1 MQQRT
6 SHADNF
12 AAFVGLDWADAKHD
26 ICLQTADSDSRE
38 LCVLQHT
45 PEAIDEWVRTLRQR
59 FQGKPI
65 AIALELDKGPIVAAL
80 QKYDG
85 LVLFPINPLTLA
97 RYREA
102 FTTSR
107 AKDDP
112 SDAQLQLELL
122 LKHRDKLK
130 RLQPQSAE
138 MRALSQLVEDRRALV
153 NDKVRLLNR
162 LTSALKSYYP
172 QPLDWFSEKDTALF
186 CEFLE
191 RWPTL
196 KAAQLARRSTLERF
210 FREHPMRSAE
220 VIDQRLQ
227 AIKSATPLTTDE
239 GIIMPKRLLAQAL
252 IRQLRSV
259 RQALERFDEAIA
271 EGAHAHPDFAL
282 FEALPGAG
290 AVLAPRLLVAFG
302 EQRERYADAAALQ
315 TYCGIA
321 PVTVRSGNACWVHWR
336 YQCPKFLRQ
345 TFVEWSGASI
355 QKSFWARAY
364 YEQQRQRGKSHN
376 VAVRGLAFKWI
387 RILFRC
393 WQNRVPYDESRYLEA
408 LKRRGSP
415 LIHNLAKSM

>member
-1 MQQRT
+1 MQQHMP
-6 SHADNF
+6 HADDF

-26 ICLQTADSDSRE
+26 ICLQTADADSRE
-38 LCVLQHT
+38 FHVIQHK

-130 RLQPQSAE
+130 PLQPQSTE
-138 MRALSQLVEDRRALV
+138 MRALSQLVEDRRTLV

-162 LTSALKSYYP
+162 LTSALKNYYP
-172 QPLDWFSEKDTALF
+172 QPLEWFRDKDTALF
-186 CEFLE
+186 CDFLE

-210 FREHPMRSAE
+210 FLEHHVRYTE
-220 VIDQRLQ
+220 VINQRLQ
-227 AIKSATPLTTDE
+227 AIKSATSLTRDE
-239 GIIMPKRLLAQAL
+239 GIILPKRLLVQSL
-252 IRQLRSV
+252 ISQLRSV
-259 RQALERFDEAIA
+259 RQALENFDEAIA
-271 EGAHAHPDFAL
+271 ERAHSHPDFAL
-282 FEALPGAG
+282 FDALPGAG
-290 AVLAPRLLVAFG
+290 AVFAPRLLVAFG

-315 TYCGIA
+315 KYCGIA
-321 PVTVRSGNACWVHWR
+321 PVTKRSGNACWVHWR

-364 YEQQRQRGKSHN
+364 YEQQRQKGKSHN

-393 WQNRVPYDESRYLEA
+393 WQTRTPYDEATYLNA
-408 LKRRGSP
+408 LQRRGSP
-415 LIHNLAKSM
+415 LIRNQTQ

>member
-1 MQQRT
+1 MQQ
-6 SHADNF
+6 HMPQADDF

-26 ICLQTADSDSRE
+26 ICLRTADADSRE
-38 LCVLQHT
+38 LHVLQHK
-45 PEAIDEWVRTLRQR
+45 PEAIDAWVRTLRQR

-65 AIALELDKGPIVAAL
+65 AIALELDEGPIVAAL
-80 QKYDG
+80 QKYDS

-138 MRALSQLVEDRRALV
+138 MRALSQLVEDRRSLI

-162 LTSALKSYYP
+162 LTSALKNYYP
-172 QPLDWFSEKDTALF
+172 QPLGWFREKDTALF

-210 FREHPMRSAE
+210 FREHHVRYTE

-227 AIKSATPLTTDE
+227 AIKRATSLTSDE
-239 GIIMPKRLLAQAL
+239 GIIMPKRLLVQAL
-252 IRQLRSV
+252 ISQLRSV
-259 RQALERFDEAIA
+259 RQALESFDEAIA
-271 EGAHAHPDFAL
+271 ERAHSHPDFAL
-282 FEALPGAG
+282 FDALPGAG
-290 AVLAPRLLVAFG
+290 AVFALRLLVAFG

-315 TYCGIA
+315 KYCGIA
-321 PVTVRSGNACWVHWR
+321 PVTERSGNACWVHWR
-336 YQCPKFLRQ
+336 YQCPRFLRQ

-364 YEQQRQRGKSHN
+364 YAQQRQKGKSHN

-393 WQNRVPYDESRYLEA
+393 WQTRTPYNETTYLNA
-408 LKRRGSP
+408 LQRRGSP
-415 LIHNLAKSM
+415 LIRNQTQ

>member
-1 MQQRT
+1 MQPRT
-6 SHADNF
+6 SHPDDF

-26 ICLQTADSDSRE
+26 ICLQAADTDKPE
-38 LCVLQHT
+38 ACVLQHK
-45 PEAIDEWVRTLRQR
+45 PEAIEAWVSALRQR
-59 FQGKPI
+59 FQGQPI

-80 QKYDG
+80 QSYDC

-102 FTTSR
+102 FATSR

-122 LKHRDKLK
+122 LKHRDKLS

-138 MRALSQLVEDRRALV
+138 LRALSQLVEDRRTLV

-162 LTSALKSYYP
+162 LNSALKNYYP
-172 QPLDWFSEKDTALF
+172 QPLEWFSEKDTALF
-186 CEFLE
+186 CDFLE

-196 KAAQLARRSTLERF
+196 KAVQLARRSTLERF
-210 FREHPMRSAE
+210 FREHHVRSAE
-220 VIDQRLQ
+220 LIDRRLQ
-227 AIKSATPLTTDE
+227 AINSATPLTTDE
-239 GIIMPKRLLAQAL
+239 GIIMPKRLRVQVL
-252 IRQLRSV
+252 INQLRAV
-259 RQALERFDEAIA
+259 RQGVESFDKAIA
-271 EGAHAHPDFAL
+271 EHAHSHPDCAL
-282 FEALPGAG
+282 FDALPGAG
-290 AVLAPRLLVAFG
+290 AVFAPRLLVAFG

-315 TYCGIA
+315 KYSGIA
-321 PVTVRSGNACWVHWR
+321 PVTERSGNACWVHWR

-345 TFVEWSGASI
+345 TSVEWSGASI

-364 YEQQRQRGKSHN
+364 YEQQRQKGKSHN

-415 LIHNLAKSM
+415 LIHNLANSV

>member
-1 MQQRT
+1 MQPRT
-6 SHADNF
+6 SHPDDF

-26 ICLQTADSDSRE
+26 ICLQAADTDKPE
-38 LCVLQHT
+38 ACVLQHK
-45 PEAIDEWVRTLRQR
+45 PEAIEAWVSALRQR
-59 FQGKPI
+59 FQGQPI

-80 QKYDG
+80 QRYDC

-102 FTTSR
+102 FATSR

-122 LKHRDKLK
+122 LKHRDKLS
-130 RLQPQSAE
+130 RLEPQSAE
-138 MRALSQLVEDRRALV
+138 LRALSQLVEDRRTLV

-162 LTSALKSYYP
+162 LNSALKNYYP
-172 QPLDWFSEKDTALF
+172 QPLEWFSEKDTALF
-186 CEFLE
+186 CDFLE

-196 KAAQLARRSTLERF
+196 KAVQLARRSTLERF
-210 FREHPMRSAE
+210 FREHHVRSAAL
-220 VIDQRLQ
+220 IDRRLQ

-239 GIIMPKRLLAQAL
+239 GIIMPKRLRVQAL
-252 IRQLRSV
+252 LSQLQAV
-259 RQALERFDEAIA
+259 RQGVENFDKAIA
-271 EGAHAHPDFAL
+271 EGAHSHPDFAL
-282 FEALPGAG
+282 FDALPGAG
-290 AVLAPRLLVAFG
+290 AVFAPRLLVAFG

-315 TYCGIA
+315 KYSGIA
-321 PVTVRSGNACWVHWR
+321 PVTERSGNACWVHWR

-345 TFVEWSGASI
+345 TFVEWTGASI

-364 YEQQRQRGKSHN
+364 YEQQRQKGKSHH

-393 WQNRVPYDESRYLEA
+393 WQTRIPYDESVYLNA
-408 LKRRGSP
+408 LRRRGSP
-415 LIHNLAKSM
+415 LIHNLTQ